1 MHDLFKLYK
10 VGLIGD
16 SHVVRMK
23 PYIPGYIKVI
33 ARGGEQA
40 KNLRNYQEEIKDLDI
55 LVVLIGGNDITT
67 RQGTEGRSIKELTD
81 DIKSLVDYA
90 DSIGVKAL
98 TCDLIPRANNSR
110 GTSFSDQRLLKRMK
124 KRHIRLKFDFVIGKD
139 KVHLTNYEEF
149 WLYLY
154 RKIVIRSIVAIVYD
168 GCK

>member
-40 KNLRNYQEEIKDLDI
+40 KNLRN
-55 LVVLIGGNDITT
+55 DITT

-81 DIKSLVDYA
+81 DIKSLVEYA